1 MRKLIIDEKYNN
13 KKIVNVLLDNFNGL
27 SSSLVYKTLRKK
39 DIKLNGNR
47 VKDNVS
53 VFSGDI
59 VEIFIDDKYLYKQLS
74 LNIVYED
81 ENIVIVNKPKN
92 IEVINNNNDCLTYLL
107 QSAYK
112 NLEENFPYP
121 CHRLDRN
128 TYGLVIFAKNKTS
141 LDILNNKFNNG
152 EINKFYKCTVIGI
165 LDKKQDTLKDYLFKD
180 NKKSMVYIN
189 KTKKTGYREII
200 TSYRVIS
207 EDKKNNLS
215 TLEVELHTGRT
226 HQIRAHLAY
235 IGHPILGDGKYG
247 NNIIN
252 KKFKKQTQELC
263 AYKIKFNFKTD
274 SGILNYLNQKEIKI
288 NCNLC
293 E

>member
-1 MRKLIIDEKYNN
+1 MKKLIINEKYNN

-27 SSSLVYKTLRKK
+27 SSSLVYKSLRKK

-47 VKDNVS
+47 IKDNVS
-53 VFSGDI
+53 VFSGD
-59 VEIFIDDKYLYKQLS
+59 VLEIFIDDKYLYKQLS

-81 ENIVIVNKPKN
+81 DNIVIVNKPKD
-92 IEVINNNNDCLTYLL
+92 IEVINSNNDCLTYLL
-107 QSAYK
+107 QNIYK
-112 NLEENFPYP
+112 NLEKNFPYP

-128 TYGLVIFAKNKTS
+128 TSGLVIFAKNQTS

-152 EINKFYKCTVIGI
+152 EINKYYKCTVVGI

-189 KTKKTGYREII
+189 RTKKTGYKEII
-200 TSYRVIS
+200 TSYKVIS

-247 NNIIN
+247 DNLVN
-252 KKFKKQTQELC
+252 KKFKKKTQELC

-274 SGILNYLNQKEIKI
+274 SGILNYLSGKGIKI
-288 NCNLC
+288 
-293 E
+293 

>member
-1 MRKLIIDEKYNN
+1 MKKLVINEKYNN

-53 VFSGDI
+53 VFSGD
-59 VEIFIDDKYLYKQLS
+59 VLEIFIDDKYLYKQLS

-81 ENIVIVNKPKN
+81 DNIVIVNKPKD
-92 IEVINNNNDCLTYLL
+92 IEVINSNNDCLTYLL

-128 TYGLVIFAKNKTS
+128 TSGLVVFAKNKTS
-141 LDILNNKFNNG
+141 LDILNNKFNNS

-180 NKKSMVYIN
+180 NKKSMVYISR
-189 KTKKTGYREII
+189 TKKTGYKEII
-200 TSYRVIS
+200 TSYKVIS

-247 NNIIN
+247 DNLVN
-252 KKFKKQTQELC
+252 KKFKKKTQELC

-274 SGILNYLNQKEIKI
+274 SGILNYLSGKEIRI
-288 NCNLC
+288 
-293 E
+293 

>member
-1 MRKLIIDEKYNN
+1 MKKLIIDEKYNN

-27 SSSLVYKTLRKK
+27 SSSLVYKSLRKK

-47 VKDNVS
+47 IKDNVS
-53 VFSGDI
+53 VFSGN
-59 VEIFIDDKYLYKQLS
+59 VLEIFIDDKYLYKQLS

-81 ENIVIVNKPKN
+81 DNIVIVNKPKD
-92 IEVINNNNDCLTYLL
+92 IEVINSNNDCLTYLL
-107 QSAYK
+107 QNIYK
-112 NLEENFPYP
+112 NLEKNFPYP

-128 TYGLVIFAKNKTS
+128 TSGLVIFAKNQTS

-152 EINKFYKCTVIGI
+152 EINKYYKCTVVDI

-180 NKKSMVYIN
+180 NKKSMVYISR
-189 KTKKTGYREII
+189 TKKTGYKEII
-200 TSYRVIS
+200 TSYKVIS

-247 NNIIN
+247 DNLVN
-252 KKFKKQTQELC
+252 KKFKKKTQELC

-274 SGILNYLNQKEIKI
+274 SGILNYLSGKEIRI
-288 NCNLC
+288 
-293 E
+293 